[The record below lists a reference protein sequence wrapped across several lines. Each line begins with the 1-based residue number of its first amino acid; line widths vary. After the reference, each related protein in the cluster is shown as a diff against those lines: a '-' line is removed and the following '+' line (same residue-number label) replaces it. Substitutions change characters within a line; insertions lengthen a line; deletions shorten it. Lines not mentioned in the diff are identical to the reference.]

1 MRNWRSGNDSV
12 VTKTVLV
19 SLKPSDWSPIS
30 PISQCETWCLL
41 KLFIMPVQFPFYTMV
56 VRKPMWCR
64 REASTLGRCQCSAT
78 TQLKNA
84 RVDWCDCLWSQDQ
97 QILFEWNAT
106 STFIQLVWSGN
117 VFTADIKSSRH
128 QETHF
133 SKLTKVRLLLFYCC
147 PPVHLSVAAVPSTTE
162 FGRRSFTPSA
172 LRLWAI
178 KRGAKQAQSN
188 HNKFTCW
195 QLLRSLNY
203 ESLVN
208 HVN

>member
-133 SKLTKVRLLLFYCC
+133 SKLRYVYSCSTA
-147 PPVHLSVAAVPSTTE
+147 VHPCACQWLQSRAPRSLGGVPSPPRPSGFEPSREARSKHRAITT
-162 FGRRSFTPSA
+162 S
-172 LRLWAI
+172 
-178 KRGAKQAQSN
+178 
-188 HNKFTCW
+188 
-195 QLLRSLNY
+195 LLVDNC
-203 ESLVN
+203 
-208 HVN
+208 